1 MQSMKSFSLLNQN
14 KTKKTRITGL
24 LLQITDPDFGEEQ
37 GEREVW
43 VLGDESWHME
53 LDSEQSVCL
62 CVYLSNNSASL
73 LQIIANG
80 EVREEFC
87 LS

>member
-1 MQSMKSFSLLNQN
+1 
-14 KTKKTRITGL
+14 
-24 LLQITDPDFGEEQ
+24 
-37 GEREVW
+37 
-43 VLGDESWHME
+43 ME

-62 CVYLSNNSASL
+62 FVYLSNNSASL